1 MTEIQKLKQAIKLN
15 PDDAKA
21 HYNLGLVCINEGEYD
36 KAIESFNQT
45 IRINPD
51 DESAH
56 DHLEN
61 AKNLKMLDLLR
72 KI

>member
-1 MTEIQKLKQAIKLN
+1 MTEIQKLKQAVKLN
-15 PDDAKA
+15 PDHADAY
-21 HYNLGLVCINEGEYD
+21 YNLGLACINEGEYD
-36 KAIESFNQT
+36 KAIESFNQALELD
-45 IRINPD
+45 PD
-51 DESAH
+51 HANAH